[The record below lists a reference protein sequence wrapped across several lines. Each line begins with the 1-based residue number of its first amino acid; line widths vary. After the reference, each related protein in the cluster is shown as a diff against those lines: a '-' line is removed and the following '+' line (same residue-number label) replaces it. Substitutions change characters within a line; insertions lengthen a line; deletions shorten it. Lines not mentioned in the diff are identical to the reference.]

1 MGQISQQHVQ
11 VYNGTAAADLSA
23 KQWYFVYV
31 DTSGKVAL
39 AATAGMLTL
48 GVLMN
53 KPGAANRA
61 AEVALPGSVV
71 PVIAG
76 GTITA
81 GDQVTCDSAG
91 KVVTLTP
98 PSYVDTQA
106 GSATDPLL
114 GKYRLGIALTDGA
127 SGAACQVLL
136 CTPTPTLTVT

>member
-39 AATAGMLTL
+39 AATAGMLT
-48 GVLMN
+48 
-53 KPGAANRA
+53 ANRA